1 MKKISSLL
9 VLGATLFATTPATAA
24 FELTHAEGNLSLPS
38 APAKVVTFDL
48 GVLDTFN
55 TLGIPVA
62 GVPKS
67 TYEGDLSKFK
77 DTAVIGTLFEPDY
90 DALNQIKPDLI
101 IASGRSQNAVP
112 KLVAIAPTVA
122 FTSDPYEFLSSFKAA
137 NLSIGKAF
145 GKEAQAKAEL
155 DKIQKNVDELHGINK
170 GKTGALVFTINGRLI
185 AHAPG
190 DRFGYSHELTGLA
203 PVLPV
208 KDANAP
214 VQARPEA
221 GSPEAKAAAA
231 KQAQAI
237 TAIAKA
243 NPDWLIVL
251 DRGAINGGKKTGAE
265 TLSAHPEIS
274 QTRAYK
280 EGRIYYANPNG
291 WYVIGSGLGNVQA
304 ITNDMLAVM
313 K

>member
-9 VLGATLFATTPATAA
+9 VLSATLFATAPSAA
-24 FELTHAEGNLSLPS
+24 FELTHAEGNLSLPA

-90 DALNQIKPDLI
+90 DMLNQIKPDLI
-101 IASGRSQNAVP
+101 ISSGRSQKAAP
-112 KLVAIAPTVA
+112 KLAGIAPTVA
-122 FTSDPYEFLSSFKAA
+122 FTSDPYEFLSSFKSA

-155 DKIQKNVDELHGINK
+155 DKVQRNVEELHHINK
-170 GKTGALVFTINGRLI
+170 GKTGALLFTINGRLI

-190 DRFGYSHELTGLA
+190 DRFGYSHELTGLT

-243 NPDWLIVL
+243 DPDWLIVL
-251 DRGAINGGKKTGAE
+251 DRGAINGGKKTGAA

-280 EGRIYYANPNG
+280 EGRVYYANPNG

-304 ITNDMLAVM
+304 ITSDMLAVM